1 VDEKID
7 LNLQFKYK
15 ITIYSMNPHVEVI
28 DTDDDSIGFT
38 LSGVNVSFAN
48 GLRRTLLSDIPQVVF
63 RTTPNEK
70 NKCTIHT
77 NTSRLN
83 NEIIKQRLSCIPVHI
98 KNIEEFPLK
107 NYLLEVNVE
116 NTTDNVMYVT
126 TEHFTIRDL
135 ILDKQLSADRVRE
148 IFPPDDTTGYFIDFV
163 RLRPRI
169 SDEIPGEKLQLT
181 CEFDIGSA
189 KEDGMFNAVSTCS
202 YGFSI
207 DLALQEAELARKLQ
221 TWKDEGKTQEQIK
234 FEAENWKLLEGK
246 RITKQDSFDF
256 VLQSVGV
263 YTNDELLNAA
273 CKILIGRLSD
283 LDTIIEKDELEIN
296 NTDNTM
302 ANCFDIILEN
312 EDYTIG
318 KILEYCMYS
327 KFYETNVLTFCGFKK
342 MHPHDTY
349 SIIRVAYAEA
359 VEKSTIKGNLKE
371 CIADSVEV
379 FTKLKKD
386 LLSTFRSTIRKCGA
400 KN

>member
-1 VDEKID
+1 
-7 LNLQFKYK
+7 
-15 ITIYSMNPHVEVI
+15 MNPHVEVI

-63 RTTPNEK
+63 KTTPNEQ

-221 TWKDEGKTQEQIK
+221 TWKDEGKTQDQIK

-302 ANCFDIILEN
+302 ANCFDIVLEN

-342 MHPHDTY
+342 MHPHDTH
-349 SIIRVAYAEA
+349 SIIRVAYSEA

-379 FTKLKKD
+379 FTKMKKD
-386 LLSTFRSTIRKCGA
+386 LLSTFRSTFRKGGA